1 MSSFEKVCLIV
12 KETPLEG
19 LKQRYGSKDQ
29 ARFVL
34 EGSHAS
40 FDGYE
45 RFDAVYRRALE
56 FLRANVPS
64 GIRVT
69 VVDFKY
75 LPTYQFDPNALM
87 VTVGPDGLVAN
98 TAKYLG
104 DQPLIAVNPDPTT
117 IDGVLARN
125 SPQQAINLI
134 RNPAHAKQQ
143 LLAMALAQLHD
154 GQTLLAVNDLFIGQR
169 THVSARYEIDFNGR
183 KEQHSSSGIIVS
195 TGAGSTG
202 WRRSVLTGA
211 AGIVATETHSAN
223 DAAQHYSFS
232 PDARQLAFAVRE
244 PFVSRA
250 SSASIVAGTVSE
262 TDRLVVTSQMP
273 QNGVIFSDGVESDFL
288 EFNSGS
294 VVRIGLAEKT
304 VRLWSMF

>member
-1 MSSFEKVCLIV
+1 MSAFEKVCLIV

-34 EGSHAS
+34 EQSHAS

-45 RFDAVYRRALE
+45 RFDSIYRRTLE
-56 FLRANVPS
+56 FIRANVP
-64 GIRVT
+64 GGTRVT
-69 VVDFKY
+69 IVDFRY

-87 VTVGPDGLVAN
+87 ITVGPDGLVAN
-98 TAKYLG
+98 AAKYLG
-104 DQPLIAVNPDPTT
+104 EQPLIAVNPDPTT

-125 SPQQAINLI
+125 SPSQAIDLM
-134 RNPAHAKQQ
+134 RNPGMAIEQR
-143 LLAMALAQLHD
+143 LAMALAQLHD

-169 THVSARYEIDFNGR
+169 THVSARYEIDFQGR
-183 KEQHSSSGIIVS
+183 KEQQSSSGIIVS

-211 AGIVATETHSAN
+211 SGIVADATHSTNEVA
-223 DAAQHYSFS
+223 HRYSFP
-232 PDARQLAFAVRE
+232 PDTRQLAFAVRE

-250 SSASIVAGTVSE
+250 SAAGIVAGTVQE
-262 TDRLVVTSQMP
+262 NDRLIITSQMP
-273 QNGVIFSDGVESDFL
+273 QNGVIFSDGIESDFL
-288 EFNSGS
+288 EFNSGA
-294 VVRIGLAEKT
+294 VVRVGLAEKT
-304 VRLWSMF
+304 VRLWSHR